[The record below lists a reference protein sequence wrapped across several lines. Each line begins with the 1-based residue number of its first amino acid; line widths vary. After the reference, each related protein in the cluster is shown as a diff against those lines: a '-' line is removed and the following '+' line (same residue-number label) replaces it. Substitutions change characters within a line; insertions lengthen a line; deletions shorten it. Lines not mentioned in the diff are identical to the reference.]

1 MFNEELNKVSLAA
14 KSKFQLLKENK
25 IGYFISSML
34 AGIYVGLGIMLI
46 FTIGGL
52 LTSASSPATKIV
64 MGLSFGVAL
73 SLVVF
78 AGSELFTGNN
88 FVMAVGSLN
97 KSVTWGETGKVWI
110 VSFIGNLV
118 GSILAA
124 TLFYMAGLATGPV
137 GEFIAKTSEVKMSLT
152 ATELFFRGILCN
164 MLVCLAVWCTFRC
177 KEESSKLIMIFWCLF
192 VFITAGFEHSVANMT
207 LLTIGLLSP
216 LGHAV
221 SVSGY
226 AYNILI
232 VSLGNMVGGILFIAV
247 PYFII
252 SRKKKVG

>member
-1 MFNEELNKVSLAA
+1 
-14 KSKFQLLKENK
+14 
-25 IGYFISSML
+25 
-34 AGIYVGLGIMLI
+34 
-46 FTIGGL
+46 
-52 LTSASSPATKIV
+52 

-97 KSVTWGETGKVWI
+97 KSVTWGEAGKVWI

-137 GEFIAKTSEVKMSLT
+137 GEFIAKTSEAKMSVP

-164 MLVCLAVWCTFRC
+164 MLVCLAIWCTFKC

-221 SVSGY
+221 SISGY

-252 SRKKKVG
+252 SRKKKLS

>member
-1 MFNEELNKVSLAA
+1 
-14 KSKFQLLKENK
+14 
-25 IGYFISSML
+25 
-34 AGIYVGLGIMLI
+34 
-46 FTIGGL
+46 
-52 LTSASSPATKIV
+52 
-64 MGLSFGVAL
+64 
-73 SLVVF
+73 
-78 AGSELFTGNN
+78 
-88 FVMAVGSLN
+88 
-97 KSVTWGETGKVWI
+97 
-110 VSFIGNLV
+110 
-118 GSILAA
+118 
-124 TLFYMAGLATGPV
+124 
-137 GEFIAKTSEVKMSLT
+137 